1 MRSIAALRTLFTV
14 ALLSV
19 SAFAGIQ
26 TKTLEYEHAGTK
38 LVGFLAWDDAK
49 ATEKTPQPGVVVC
62 PEWWGNN
69 DYSHERA
76 TKLAELGYV
85 ALAIDVY
92 GGGKTTKDPK
102 EAQAWS
108 GELYGN
114 AELGR
119 GRVRAGYDALL
130 RQPQVDKTRI
140 AAIGYCM
147 GGTVA
152 LELARTGVELRSVVA
167 FHAGKLTSL
176 GKPEDNAK
184 ITAMVTVCHGQ
195 DDGFVAPEEISG
207 FHAQMKAAKVA
218 YQFLSYSGAVHGFTN
233 KSADSYG
240 IPGLKY
246 DATADALSWEHMKA
260 AFALAFAK
268 VAKR

>member
-85 ALAIDVY
+85 AL
-92 GGGKTTKDPK
+92 
-102 EAQAWS
+102 
-108 GELYGN
+108 
-114 AELGR
+114 
-119 GRVRAGYDALL
+119 
-130 RQPQVDKTRI
+130 
-140 AAIGYCM
+140 
-147 GGTVA
+147 
-152 LELARTGVELRSVVA
+152 ELARTGVELRSVVA

-233 KSADSYG
+233 KNADSYG